1 MISGGGFNSLR
12 ITSKNA
18 KEELSAGSM
27 VTEAYRRDFLPRG
40 LSKLLSERST
50 PEAARLS
57 PRVSA
62 PRDCRRRA
70 TAAAKRC
77 SPPMLVIAS
86 LYMGALTWQQYTQ
99 HQDLSLLWQ
108 FCKCRRRDTHRP
120 GNLFLQSGTHAVSLT

>member
-1 MISGGGFNSLR
+1 
-12 ITSKNA
+12 
-18 KEELSAGSM
+18 M
-27 VTEAYRRDFLPRG
+27 VTESHLRDFLPKG

-86 LYMGALTWQQYTQ
+86 LYMGALTWQDYTHHQ
-99 HQDLSLLWQ
+99 HCSP
-108 FCKCRRRDTHRP
+108 H
-120 GNLFLQSGTHAVSLT
+120 